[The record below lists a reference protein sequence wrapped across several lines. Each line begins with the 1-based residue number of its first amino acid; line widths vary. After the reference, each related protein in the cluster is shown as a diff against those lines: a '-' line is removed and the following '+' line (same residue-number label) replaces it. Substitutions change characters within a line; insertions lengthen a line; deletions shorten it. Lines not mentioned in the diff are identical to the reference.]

1 MCIYGLGIRMI
12 IEQDIRGERVI
23 LSQYYE
29 KDISKEYLSWLSDK
43 EINRFLELR
52 FTEYSEALA
61 KEYVKSCIQSPNIYF
76 LKIVSSKGDFIGT
89 CTITYNENHRT
100 AEIGLMLGAKDFHK
114 KGIGTE
120 VIALLTRFCC
130 SNLSSRKVTAGLYVN
145 NVGSLRAFLKNG
157 FTIEARLGSQ
167 VLLEGEPVDVYR
179 LAFFCR

>member
-1 MCIYGLGIRMI
+1 MI

-43 EINRFLELR
+43 EINRFLEVR

-100 AEIGLMLGAKDFHK
+100 AEIGLMLGDKDFH
-114 KGIGTE
+114 
-120 VIALLTRFCC
+120 
-130 SNLSSRKVTAGLYVN
+130 NRKVTAGLYIN

-167 VLLEGEPVDVYR
+167 VLLEGESVDVYR

>member
-1 MCIYGLGIRMI
+1 MI
-12 IEQDIRGERVI
+12 IQQDIRGERVI

-43 EINRFLELR
+43 EINRFLEVR

-100 AEIGLMLGAKDFHK
+100 AEIGLMLGDKDFHS

-120 VIALLTRFCC
+120 MTMELKSLFVILPSIYLIFNAVFWTVARTFFPSVSLLLFNI
-130 SNLSSRKVTAGLYVN
+130 SIFSLMLLSFIG
-145 NVGSLRAFLKNG
+145 
-157 FTIEARLGSQ
+157 
-167 VLLEGEPVDVYR
+167 
-179 LAFFCR
+179 